1 MPRLVSGYQVTDDGN
16 VRGRSKSEVLQEQK
30 EKEMDRIKEAFGIS
44 DDAVVGEAFKFES
57 EEKRQERLARYAEED
72 RAERR
77 KRLRDR

>member
-1 MPRLVSGYQVTDDGN
+1 M
-16 VRGRSKSEVLQEQK
+16 LQEQK
-30 EKEMDRIKEAFGIS
+30 EKDMDRIKDAFGIR

-72 RAERR
+72 RVERR